1 MAKKST
7 PETTESPADLEHS
20 LQALEMLVERMEH
33 GELSLE
39 QALADFEQGIALVRR
54 CETVLKAAE
63 QKVQILIERSG
74 HSELAPFVAEGEE

>member
-1 MAKKST
+1 MAKKNAPEP
-7 PETTESPADLEHS
+7 PETPLDLEHS
-20 LQALEMLVERMEH
+20 LKELETLVERMEH

-39 QALADFEQGIALVRR
+39 QALADFEHGIALVRR

-74 HSELAPFVAEGEE
+74 GAELARFEPEEAE